1 MTMKKVQQGFTLIE
15 LMIVVAIIGILA
27 AIAIP
32 QYQDYVTRAK
42 WAENNTLIAP
52 VKLAIG
58 ECLQSN
64 NSTLT
69 SCDTLTELTS
79 ATGYSALPS
88 ASNNLTSVAIT
99 ANSAAIVV
107 TGTAAVG
114 SCVVTW
120 TPNVTDRNKVTWSGA
135 TSGSN
140 CTKAKTGV

>member
-1 MTMKKVQQGFTLIE
+1 MKNMQQGFTLIE

-99 ANSAAIVV
+99 ASSAAIVV